1 MENEKLLDLEEL
13 DMPEDELFSFIDNS
27 TLDSEKI
34 TAPRYSYWHSVFRV
48 FFRKKINIVILAVLA
63 VILLFTKIASWKTM
77 VSVFVGGAVMSLIFN
92 MIGTTVA
99 MCVSPLD
106 QLFLGGFAFGAVF
119 MATDPVTSAR
129 TETGKY
135 IYGFLV
141 GAMSMLVSN
150 MFFSQGPW
158 TPWQMFAFGI
168 AGFIFGL
175 LSGKGPVKA
184 EAGLPSGFS
193 GGRSLKKILQRLP
206 VSLFGFLVIVV
217 IVGPILDTCT
227 LFTMTTAVSGASAA
241 TVYLAGLPVNL
252 IHGAAV
258 FVTLF
263 FLTVPIMDK
272 LDRIKIKYGM
282 MEKQDK
288 VR

>member
-1 MENEKLLDLEEL
+1 MSGK
-13 DMPEDELFSFIDNS
+13 
-27 TLDSEKI
+27 
-34 TAPRYSYWHSVFRV
+34 SVTS
-48 FFRKKINIVILAVLA
+48 KKVWISAIFAVILVPA
-63 VILLFTKIASWKTM
+63 VILLSDRMGDRNYYIAGVLIIILAMIPFFAGFESCRPEARELVTI
-77 VSVFVGGAVMSLIFN
+77 AVMCAIAVASRIVFIMLPGFKPVVAII
-92 MIGTTVA
+92 MITG
-99 MCVSPLD
+99 M
-106 QLFLGGFAFGAVF
+106 AFG
-119 MATDPVTSAR
+119 PSA
-129 TETGKY
+129 
-135 IYGFLV
+135 GFLT
-141 GAMSMLVSN
+141 GAMGAFVSN
-150 MFFSQGPW
+150 FVFGQGPW

-263 FLTVPIMDK
+263 FLPVPIMDK

>member
-1 MENEKLLDLEEL
+1 M
-13 DMPEDELFSFIDNS
+13 
-27 TLDSEKI
+27 
-34 TAPRYSYWHSVFRV
+34 
-48 FFRKKINIVILAVLA
+48 ILVPA
-63 VILLFTKIASWKTM
+63 VILLSDRMGDRNYYIAGVLIIILAMIPFFAGFESCRPEARELVTI
-77 VSVFVGGAVMSLIFN
+77 AVMCAIAVASRIVFIMLPGFKPVVAII
-92 MIGTTVA
+92 MITG
-99 MCVSPLD
+99 M
-106 QLFLGGFAFGAVF
+106 AFG
-119 MATDPVTSAR
+119 PSA
-129 TETGKY
+129 
-135 IYGFLV
+135 GFLT
-141 GAMSMLVSN
+141 GAMGAFVSN
-150 MFFSQGPW
+150 FVFGQGPW

-217 IVGPILDTCT
+217 RVGPILDTCT

>member
-1 MENEKLLDLEEL
+1 MSGK
-13 DMPEDELFSFIDNS
+13 
-27 TLDSEKI
+27 
-34 TAPRYSYWHSVFRV
+34 SVTS
-48 FFRKKINIVILAVLA
+48 KKVWISAIFAVILVPA
-63 VILLFTKIASWKTM
+63 VILLSDRMGDRNYYIAGVLIIILAMIPFFAGFESCRPEARELVTI
-77 VSVFVGGAVMSLIFN
+77 AVMCAIAVASRIVFIMLPGFKPVVAII
-92 MIGTTVA
+92 MIIG
-99 MCVSPLD
+99 M
-106 QLFLGGFAFGAVF
+106 AFG
-119 MATDPVTSAR
+119 PSA
-129 TETGKY
+129 
-135 IYGFLV
+135 GFLT
-141 GAMSMLVSN
+141 GAMGAFVSN
-150 MFFSQGPW
+150 FVFGQGPW

>member
-1 MENEKLLDLEEL
+1 MSGK
-13 DMPEDELFSFIDNS
+13 
-27 TLDSEKI
+27 
-34 TAPRYSYWHSVFRV
+34 SVIS
-48 FFRKKINIVILAVLA
+48 KKVWISAIFA
-63 VILLFTKIASWKTM
+63 VIL
-77 VSVFVGGAVMSLIFN
+77 VPAVMLLSDRMGDRNYYIAGVLIIILA
-92 MIGTTVA
+92 MIPFFAGFESCRPEARELVTIAVMCAIAVA
-99 MCVSPLD
+99 SRIVFIMLP
-106 QLFLGGFAFGAVF
+106 GFKPVVAIIMITGMAFG
-119 MATDPVTSAR
+119 PSA
-129 TETGKY
+129 
-135 IYGFLV
+135 GFLT
-141 GAMSMLVSN
+141 GAMGAFVSN
-150 MFFSQGPW
+150 FVFGQGPW

-175 LSGKGPVKA
+175 LSGKGPEKA

>member
-1 MENEKLLDLEEL
+1 MSGK
-13 DMPEDELFSFIDNS
+13 
-27 TLDSEKI
+27 
-34 TAPRYSYWHSVFRV
+34 SVTS
-48 FFRKKINIVILAVLA
+48 KKVWISAIFAVILVLA
-63 VILLFTKIASWKTM
+63 VILLSDRMGDRNYYIAGVLIIILAMIPFFAGFESCRPEARELVTI
-77 VSVFVGGAVMSLIFN
+77 AVMCAIAVASRIVFIMLPGFKPVVAII
-92 MIGTTVA
+92 MITG
-99 MCVSPLD
+99 M
-106 QLFLGGFAFGAVF
+106 AFG
-119 MATDPVTSAR
+119 PSA
-129 TETGKY
+129 
-135 IYGFLV
+135 GFLT
-141 GAMSMLVSN
+141 GAMGAFVSN
-150 MFFSQGPW
+150 FVFGQGPW

-272 LDRIKIKYGM
+272 LDRIKIKYGV

>member
-1 MENEKLLDLEEL
+1 MSGK
-13 DMPEDELFSFIDNS
+13 
-27 TLDSEKI
+27 
-34 TAPRYSYWHSVFRV
+34 SVTS
-48 FFRKKINIVILAVLA
+48 KKVWISAIFAVILVPA
-63 VILLFTKIASWKTM
+63 VILLSDRMGDRNYYIAGVLIIILAMIPFFAGFESCRPEARELVTI
-77 VSVFVGGAVMSLIFN
+77 AVMCAIAVASRIVFIMLPGFKPVVAII
-92 MIGTTVA
+92 MITG
-99 MCVSPLD
+99 M
-106 QLFLGGFAFGAVF
+106 AFG
-119 MATDPVTSAR
+119 PSA
-129 TETGKY
+129 
-135 IYGFLV
+135 GFLT
-141 GAMSMLVSN
+141 GAMGAFVSN
-150 MFFSQGPW
+150 FVFGQGPW

>member
-1 MENEKLLDLEEL
+1 MSGK
-13 DMPEDELFSFIDNS
+13 
-27 TLDSEKI
+27 
-34 TAPRYSYWHSVFRV
+34 SVTS
-48 FFRKKINIVILAVLA
+48 KKVWISAIFAVILVPA
-63 VILLFTKIASWKTM
+63 VILLSDRMGDRNYYIAGVLIIILAMIPFFAGFESCRPEARELVTI
-77 VSVFVGGAVMSLIFN
+77 AVMCAIAVASRIVFIMLPGFKPVVAII
-92 MIGTTVA
+92 MITG
-99 MCVSPLD
+99 M
-106 QLFLGGFAFGAVF
+106 AFG
-119 MATDPVTSAR
+119 PSA
-129 TETGKY
+129 
-135 IYGFLV
+135 GFLT
-141 GAMSMLVSN
+141 GAMGAFVSN
-150 MFFSQGPW
+150 FVFGQGPW

-282 MEKQDK
+282 IEKQDK

>member
-1 MENEKLLDLEEL
+1 MSGK
-13 DMPEDELFSFIDNS
+13 
-27 TLDSEKI
+27 
-34 TAPRYSYWHSVFRV
+34 SVTS
-48 FFRKKINIVILAVLA
+48 KKVWISAIFAVILVPA
-63 VILLFTKIASWKTM
+63 VILLSDRMGDRNYYIAGVLIIILAMIPFFAGFESCRPEARELVTI
-77 VSVFVGGAVMSLIFN
+77 AVMCAIAVASRIVFIMLPGFKPVVAII
-92 MIGTTVA
+92 MITG
-99 MCVSPLD
+99 M
-106 QLFLGGFAFGAVF
+106 AFG
-119 MATDPVTSAR
+119 PSA
-129 TETGKY
+129 
-135 IYGFLV
+135 GFLT
-141 GAMSMLVSN
+141 GAMGAFVSN
-150 MFFSQGPW
+150 FVFGQGPW
-158 TPWQMFAFGI
+158 TPWQMFGYGI

>member
-1 MENEKLLDLEEL
+1 MSGK
-13 DMPEDELFSFIDNS
+13 
-27 TLDSEKI
+27 
-34 TAPRYSYWHSVFRV
+34 SVTS
-48 FFRKKINIVILAVLA
+48 KKVWISAIFAVILVPA
-63 VILLFTKIASWKTM
+63 VILLSDRMGDRNYYIAGVLIIILAMIPFFAGFESCRPEARELVTIAVMCAIAVASWI
-77 VSVFVGGAVMSLIFN
+77 VFIMLPGFKPVVAII
-92 MIGTTVA
+92 MITG
-99 MCVSPLD
+99 M
-106 QLFLGGFAFGAVF
+106 AFG
-119 MATDPVTSAR
+119 PSA
-129 TETGKY
+129 
-135 IYGFLV
+135 GFLT
-141 GAMSMLVSN
+141 GAMGAFVSN
-150 MFFSQGPW
+150 FVFGQGPW

>member
-1 MENEKLLDLEEL
+1 MSGK
-13 DMPEDELFSFIDNS
+13 
-27 TLDSEKI
+27 
-34 TAPRYSYWHSVFRV
+34 SVTS
-48 FFRKKINIVILAVLA
+48 KKVWISAIFAVILVPA
-63 VILLFTKIASWKTM
+63 VILLSDRMGDRNYYIAGVLIIILAMIPFFAGFESCRPEARELVTI
-77 VSVFVGGAVMSLIFN
+77 AVMCAIAVASRIVFIMLPGFKPVVAII
-92 MIGTTVA
+92 MITG
-99 MCVSPLD
+99 M
-106 QLFLGGFAFGAVF
+106 AFG
-119 MATDPVTSAR
+119 PSA
-129 TETGKY
+129 
-135 IYGFLV
+135 GFLT
-141 GAMSMLVSN
+141 GAMGAFVSN
-150 MFFSQGPW
+150 FVFGQGPW

-193 GGRSLKKILQRLP
+193 GGRSLKKMLQRLP

>member
-1 MENEKLLDLEEL
+1 MSGK
-13 DMPEDELFSFIDNS
+13 
-27 TLDSEKI
+27 
-34 TAPRYSYWHSVFRV
+34 SVIS
-48 FFRKKINIVILAVLA
+48 KKVWISAIFAVILVPA
-63 VILLFTKIASWKTM
+63 VILLSDRMGDRNYYIAGVLIIILAMIPFFAGFESCRPEARELVTI
-77 VSVFVGGAVMSLIFN
+77 AVMCAIAVASRIVFIMLPGFKPVVAII
-92 MIGTTVA
+92 MITG
-99 MCVSPLD
+99 M
-106 QLFLGGFAFGAVF
+106 AFG
-119 MATDPVTSAR
+119 PSA
-129 TETGKY
+129 
-135 IYGFLV
+135 GFLT
-141 GAMSMLVSN
+141 GAMGAFVSN
-150 MFFSQGPW
+150 FVFGQGPW

>member
-1 MENEKLLDLEEL
+1 MSGK
-13 DMPEDELFSFIDNS
+13 
-27 TLDSEKI
+27 
-34 TAPRYSYWHSVFRV
+34 SVTS
-48 FFRKKINIVILAVLA
+48 KKVRISAIFAVILVPA
-63 VILLFTKIASWKTM
+63 VILLSDRMGDRNYYIAGVLIIILAMIPFFAGFESCRPEARELVTI
-77 VSVFVGGAVMSLIFN
+77 AVMCAIAVASRIVFIMLPGFKPVVAII
-92 MIGTTVA
+92 MITG
-99 MCVSPLD
+99 M
-106 QLFLGGFAFGAVF
+106 AFG
-119 MATDPVTSAR
+119 PSA
-129 TETGKY
+129 
-135 IYGFLV
+135 GFLT
-141 GAMSMLVSN
+141 GAMGAFVSN
-150 MFFSQGPW
+150 FVFGQGPW

>member
-1 MENEKLLDLEEL
+1 MLPGFKPVVAII
-13 DMPEDELFSFIDNS
+13 M
-27 TLDSEKI
+27 I
-34 TAPRYSYWHSVFRV
+34 TG
-48 FFRKKINIVILAVLA
+48 
-63 VILLFTKIASWKTM
+63 M
-77 VSVFVGGAVMSLIFN
+77 
-92 MIGTTVA
+92 
-99 MCVSPLD
+99 
-106 QLFLGGFAFGAVF
+106 AFG
-119 MATDPVTSAR
+119 PSA
-129 TETGKY
+129 
-135 IYGFLV
+135 GFLT
-141 GAMSMLVSN
+141 GAMGAFVSN
-150 MFFSQGPW
+150 FVFGQGPW

>member
-1 MENEKLLDLEEL
+1 MSGK
-13 DMPEDELFSFIDNS
+13 
-27 TLDSEKI
+27 
-34 TAPRYSYWHSVFRV
+34 SVTS
-48 FFRKKINIVILAVLA
+48 KKVWISAIFAVILVPA
-63 VILLFTKIASWKTM
+63 VILLSDRMGDRNYYIAGVLIIILAMIPFFAGFESCRPEARELVTIAVMCAIAVASRIVFIMLPGFKPVVAIIMIIGMAFGPSAGFLTGALGAF
-77 VSVFVGGAVMSLIFN
+77 VSNFVFV
-92 MIGTTVA
+92 
-99 MCVSPLD
+99 
-106 QLFLGGFAFGAVF
+106 
-119 MATDPVTSAR
+119 
-129 TETGKY
+129 
-135 IYGFLV
+135 
-141 GAMSMLVSN
+141 
-150 MFFSQGPW
+150 QGPW

-272 LDRIKIKYGM
+272 LDRIEIKYGM

>member
-1 MENEKLLDLEEL
+1 MSGK
-13 DMPEDELFSFIDNS
+13 
-27 TLDSEKI
+27 
-34 TAPRYSYWHSVFRV
+34 SVTS
-48 FFRKKINIVILAVLA
+48 KKVWISAIFA
-63 VILLFTKIASWKTM
+63 VILLSDRMGDRNYYIAGVLIIILAMIPFFAGFESCRPEARELVTI
-77 VSVFVGGAVMSLIFN
+77 AVMCAIAVASRIVFIMLPGFKPVVAII
-92 MIGTTVA
+92 MITG
-99 MCVSPLD
+99 M
-106 QLFLGGFAFGAVF
+106 AFG
-119 MATDPVTSAR
+119 PSA
-129 TETGKY
+129 
-135 IYGFLV
+135 GFLT
-141 GAMSMLVSN
+141 GAMGAFVSN
-150 MFFSQGPW
+150 FVFGQGPW

-206 VSLFGFLVIVV
+206 VSLVGFLVIVV